1 MTVYIDVLFA
11 LNTAINYLLLRG
23 SAAMGGC
30 TARRL
35 RLLGA
40 ASLGG
45 LYAAA
50 CIVPGLDR
58 LASPLFQILFAAL
71 MLIAAFGFHKATA
84 KQALFFLALSF
95 AFGGAVLL
103 VVQTIEP
110 GVMLLGGRT
119 YYAVSTPALLL
130 LAGILYALAAVV
142 LSGCG
147 THTGGD
153 IIDLVLQLEGRELPV
168 RALRD
173 TGNTLRDPVSGQT
186 VLVADW
192 QALSRLLPDAAL
204 THKQLQDPSGLM
216 AKLSAQYPKCRFRLI
231 PYRAIGVDSG
241 LLLALRCGIRQ
252 KKGPAADGLVAFSPT
267 AVSADGQFDAL
278 TGGQIT

>member
-30 TARRL
+30 AAGRL

-40 ASLGG
+40 ACLGG

-50 CIVPGLDR
+50 CVLPGLDR
-58 LASPLFQILFAAL
+58 LASPPFQLLFAAL
-71 MLIAAFGFHKATA
+71 MTVLAFGFHRTTVR
-84 KQALFFLALSF
+84 QTLFFLALSF

-103 VVQTIEP
+103 VVQAVEP
-110 GVMLLGGRT
+110 GVMVLGGRA

-130 LAGILYALAAVV
+130 LAGVLYALAAVI

-153 IIDLVLQLEGRELPV
+153 IIDLVLQLDGRELAV
-168 RALRD
+168 KALRD
-173 TGNTLRDPVSGQT
+173 TGNTLRDPVSGRA
-186 VLVADW
+186 VLVADR
-192 QALSRLLPDAAL
+192 QTLSRLLPQETL
-204 THKQLQDPSGLM
+204 TPKQLQDPAGLM
-216 AKLSAQYPKCRFRLI
+216 AELSVRYPRCRFRLI
-231 PYRAIGVDSG
+231 PYRAVGVDSG
-241 LLLALRCGIRQ
+241 LLLCLRCGIRH
-252 KKGPAADGLVAFSPT
+252 KKGRTADGLVAFSPT
-267 AVSADGQFDAL
+267 AVSADGRFDAL

>member
-1 MTVYIDVLFA
+1 MTVYIDVLFG

-23 SAAMGGC
+23 STAMGGYS
-30 TARRL
+30 AGRL

-40 ASLGG
+40 ACLGG

-50 CIVPGLDR
+50 TVLPGLDW
-58 LASPLFQILFAAL
+58 LASPLFQLLSAAL
-71 MLIAAFGFHKATA
+71 MMLAAFGFHKSIA
-84 KQALFFLALSF
+84 KQTLFFLALSF

-103 VVQTIEP
+103 VVQTVEP

-130 LAGILYALAAVV
+130 LAGVLYALAAVI

-153 IIDLVLQLEGRELPV
+153 IIELTLQLEGRECPL

-173 TGNTLRDPVSGQT
+173 TGNTLRDPVSGQA
-186 VLVADW
+186 VLVADRKT
-192 QALSRLLPDAAL
+192 LSRLLPEENL
-204 THKQLQDPSGLM
+204 TPKQLQNPAGLM
-216 AKLSAQYPKCRFRLI
+216 TMLSEKYPRCRFRLI
-231 PYRAIGVDSG
+231 PYRAVGVDSG

-252 KKGPAADGLVAFSPT
+252 KKGRSKDGLVAFSPT
-267 AVSADGQFDAL
+267 AVSPDGRFDAL
-278 TGGQIT
+278 TGGKTA

>member
-1 MTVYIDVLFA
+1 
-11 LNTAINYLLLRG
+11 
-23 SAAMGGC
+23 MGGC

-130 LAGILYALAAVV
+130 LAGVLYALAAVV

-153 IIDLVLQLEGRELPV
+153 IIDLTLQLDGRELPV
-168 RALRD
+168 RALED
-173 TGNTLRDPVSGQT
+173 TGNTLRDPVSGQA
-186 VLVADW
+186 VLVTDW
-192 QALSRLLPDAAL
+192 QTLSRLLPEANL
-204 THKQLQDPSGLM
+204 TQPQLQDPSGLM
-216 AKLSAQYPKCRFRLI
+216 SKLSAQYPKYRFRLI
-231 PYRAIGVDSG
+231 PYRAVGVDSG
-241 LLLALRCGIRQ
+241 LLLAVRCGIRQ
-252 KKGPAADGLVAFSPT
+252 KKGRCGNSLVAFSPT
-267 AVSADGQFDAL
+267 AVSVDGRFDAL